1 MTHGRGITPP
11 DRRRRAGRWPQA
23 LFLLLAMCLAVLP
36 HATLAATLM
45 RLPQPA
51 RLAEAAPL
59 SETQPAARAAPCHEA
74 REEPRDPVPGQAHS
88 AMPACCIAGCGLLA
102 AAPSPALPSRPILW
116 TRPAPAPAEPL
127 SGFSPEPAKP
137 PPRSGTMSS

>member
-11 DRRRRAGRWPQA
+11 DRRRGAERWPQA
-23 LFLLLAMCLAVLP
+23 LLLLLAMCLAVLP
-36 HATLAATLM
+36 HATLAASLM

-51 RLAEAAPL
+51 RLAETMPRTEAR
-59 SETQPAARAAPCHEA
+59 PAAQAAPCHEA
-74 REEPRDPVPGQAHS
+74 REVQDPAPGHAHS

-116 TRPAPAPAEPL
+116 SRPGLAPAEPL
-127 SGFSPEPAKP
+127 SGLSPEPAKP
-137 PPRSGTMSS
+137 PPRTGATRS